1 MRSHESAHQLRP
13 VVVVSCSKL
22 REALLDRLVDR
33 LALCALALDALLS
46 PTITWTLCLETC
58 IEQIQGRWTAT
69 HATPAVGLL
78 TNT

>member
-33 LALCALALDALLS
+33 LALGALALGTLLS
-46 PTITWTLCLETC
+46 SQPSAMAEATC
-58 IEQIQGRWTAT
+58 FWKMSLA
-69 HATPAVGLL
+69 
-78 TNT
+78 